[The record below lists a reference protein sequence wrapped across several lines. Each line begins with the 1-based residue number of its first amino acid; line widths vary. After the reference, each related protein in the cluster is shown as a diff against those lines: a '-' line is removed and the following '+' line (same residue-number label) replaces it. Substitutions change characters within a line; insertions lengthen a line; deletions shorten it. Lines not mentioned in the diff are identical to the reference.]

1 MVRSKGFDSD
11 LPDEAM
17 MQKWLRSD
25 GWLAGGVGG
34 VVAVPLAI
42 VLHELGHFGAFV
54 AFGLPDPVLRYA
66 SVSWAHSGEWV
77 ALFRAGDMAAAAA
90 LAEPWKMAV
99 TMAAGPAVSYLT
111 AIVCVFA
118 VRRFGPG
125 PLSLVLGLGLS
136 APGQGLGALMVLAIN
151 LFGGGFIGSQDEAW
165 VASIA
170 GISSSLTALPGVVCV
185 VLAPWFLVTAIP
197 RGRRVRVVVPV
208 AGGMVL
214 GLFGWLGW
222 LGPLLLP

>member
-1 MVRSKGFDSD
+1 MR
-11 LPDEAM
+11 
-17 MQKWLRSD
+17 KWLRTD

-34 VVAVPLAI
+34 LVAVPLAI
-42 VLHELGHFGAFV
+42 VLHELGHFGAYV
-54 AFGLPDPVLRYA
+54 AFGFPDPVLRYA
-66 SVSWAHSGEWV
+66 SVSWAGSGEW
-77 ALFRAGDMAAAAA
+77 ATLFHAGDMAATTA

-99 TMAAGPAVSYLT
+99 AVAAGPAVSYLT
-111 AIVCVFA
+111 AIVCVLA
-118 VRRFGPG
+118 VRRSGPG
-125 PLSLVLGLGLS
+125 PLSLVLALGLS
-136 APGQGLGALMVLAIN
+136 APGQGLGALMVLYIN
-151 LFGGGFIGSQDEAW
+151 LFGGGFIGNQDEAW

-170 GISSSLTALPGVVCV
+170 GISSSLVVLPGVACV

-208 AGGMVL
+208 AGGMAL

>member
-1 MVRSKGFDSD
+1 M
-11 LPDEAM
+11 P
-17 MQKWLRSD
+17 KWLQTD

-34 VVAVPLAI
+34 VVAVPVAI

-54 AFGLPDPVLRYA
+54 AFGFPDPVLRYT

-77 ALFRAGDMAAAAA
+77 TLFRAGDMAAAAA

-111 AIVCVFA
+111 AVVCVFA

-170 GISSSLTALPGVVCV
+170 GISSSLTALPGVACLL
-185 VLAPWFLVTAIP
+185 LAPWFLVTAIP

-214 GLFGWLGW
+214 GLFLWLGW

>member
-1 MVRSKGFDSD
+1 MR
-11 LPDEAM
+11 
-17 MQKWLRSD
+17 KWLRTD

-34 VVAVPLAI
+34 VVAAPLSI

-66 SVSWAHSGEWV
+66 SASWAGSGEWLT
-77 ALFRAGDMAAAAA
+77 LFRAGDMAAAA

-99 TMAAGPAVSYLT
+99 AMAAGPAVSYLT
-111 AIVCVFA
+111 AIICVFA

-151 LFGGGFIGSQDEAW
+151 LFGGGFIGSQDEACRN
-165 VASIA
+165 
-170 GISSSLTALPGVVCV
+170 L
-185 VLAPWFLVTAIP
+185 
-197 RGRRVRVVVPV
+197 VVPDHSTRCRLPRARTLV
-208 AGGMVL
+208 PRDSHPSRSEGPSRGP
-214 GLFGWLGW
+214 GSGRHGS
-222 LGPLLLP
+222 GPLPVDRLAGAPASSVI

>member
-1 MVRSKGFDSD
+1 LLR
-11 LPDEAM
+11 
-17 MQKWLRSD
+17 KWLRTD
-25 GWLAGGVGG
+25 GRLAGGGGG
-34 VVAVPLAI
+34 VVAAPLSI

-66 SVSWAHSGEWV
+66 SASWAGSGEWLT
-77 ALFRAGDMAAAAA
+77 LFRAGDMAASAA

-99 TMAAGPAVSYLT
+99 AMAARPAVSYLT
-111 AIVCVFA
+111 AIICVFA
-118 VRRFGPG
+118 VRRFGRG

-170 GISSSLTALPGVVCV
+170 GISSSLTTLPGVACL

-197 RGRRVRVVVPV
+197 RGRRVQVVVPV

-214 GLFGWLGW
+214 GLFLWIGW

>member
-1 MVRSKGFDSD
+1 M
-11 LPDEAM
+11 P
-17 MQKWLRSD
+17 KWLRTD

-34 VVAVPLAI
+34 VVAAPLSI
-42 VLHELGHFGAFV
+42 VLHELGHFGAYA
-54 AFGLPDPVLRYA
+54 AFGFPDPVLRYA
-66 SVSWAHSGEWV
+66 SASWADSGEW
-77 ALFRAGDMAAAAA
+77 ATLFRAGDMAAAAA
-90 LAEPWKMAV
+90 LAEPWKVAV
-99 TMAAGPAVSYLT
+99 GAAAGPVVSYLT

-118 VRRFGPG
+118 VRRTGPG
-125 PLSLVLGLGLS
+125 PLSLVLRLGLS

-151 LFGGGFIGSQDEAW
+151 LFGGGFIGNQDEAW

-197 RGRRVRVVVPV
+197 RGLRVRVVVPV
-208 AGGMVL
+208 AGGMAL

>member
-1 MVRSKGFDSD
+1 MRK
-11 LPDEAM
+11 L
-17 MQKWLRSD
+17 LRTD

-34 VVAVPLAI
+34 AVAAPLSI
-42 VLHELGHFGAFV
+42 VLHELGHFAAYA
-54 AFGLPDPVLRYA
+54 AFGFPDPVLRYA
-66 SVSWAHSGEWV
+66 SVSWAGSGEWTT
-77 ALFRAGDMAAAAA
+77 LFRAGDMAAAAA
-90 LAEPWKMAV
+90 LAEPWKVAV
-99 TMAAGPAVSYLT
+99 GAAAGPVVSYLT
-111 AIVCVFA
+111 AIVCVLA
-118 VRRFGPG
+118 VRRSGPG

-136 APGQGLGALMVLAIN
+136 APGQGLGALMVLVIN

-170 GISSSLTALPGVVCV
+170 GISSSLTALPGVACL

-197 RGRRVRVVVPV
+197 RGRRLRVVVPV

>member
-1 MVRSKGFDSD
+1 MR
-11 LPDEAM
+11 
-17 MQKWLRSD
+17 KWLRAD

-34 VVAVPLAI
+34 AVAAPLSI
-42 VLHELGHFGAFV
+42 VLHELGHFGAFA
-54 AFGLPDPVLRYA
+54 AFGFPDPVLRHT

-77 ALFRAGDMAAAAA
+77 ALFRAGDLAAAAA

-118 VRRFGPG
+118 VRRFGPD

-136 APGQGLGALMVLAIN
+136 APGQGVGALMVLAIN
-151 LFGGGFIGSQDEAW
+151 LFGGGFVGSQDEAW

-170 GISSSLTALPGVVCV
+170 GISSSLTALPGVACL

-208 AGGMVL
+208 VGGMVL
-214 GLFGWLGW
+214 GLFLWLGW